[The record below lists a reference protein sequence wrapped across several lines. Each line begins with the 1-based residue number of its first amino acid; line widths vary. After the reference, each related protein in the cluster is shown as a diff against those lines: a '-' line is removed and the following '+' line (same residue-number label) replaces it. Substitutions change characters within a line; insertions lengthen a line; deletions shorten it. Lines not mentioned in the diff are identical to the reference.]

1 MRSYALSIIT
11 LEEKVMSSRMLCF
24 NWFNLDGARKKK
36 RKLYLE
42 ADDDGMYLCPV
53 AVCLHVGFKSQRG
66 LRKHITN
73 KHEWYYFF
81 DTQPSVKRE
90 EAENRLPERRKA
102 STHKQ
107 PAFAIDNGCG
117 LEFVR
122 WLQTPCGGGKVLKEA
137 KQIAKRGMKFLM
149 CCVGDSEDGLCAPEH
164 YIDCCVGSPTMLMKF
179 LKVIMEDWRLK
190 STGALSYMQA
200 ISDLCDFRKCHGVPD
215 ATLRLFAVTEVYLR
229 RTKSTLQRKKNV
241 EYSRNLS
248 LETLIARQSWASL
261 SDMEKVIPH
270 HTAKYKEIFKK
281 ASTCTDDVLTVSE
294 LAFATRFLITFLLL
308 RVKCTRPM
316 SLQYLTVE
324 MMTAATSNGGFVDQ
338 TQFKTADQFL
348 FDTLKFSEDALD
360 VVNTYINRIRPL
372 CKPKCDY
379 VILTTKGN
387 QYTAFCSAL
396 SLLTH
401 EALGQHITPTRY
413 RQIVES
419 ESVEKLNKVQQEII
433 SKDQKHSS
441 YIARRSY
448 QKKLSR
454 EVAVEGIA
462 AMKELVGSDQRDEHT
477 GELAGTLR
485 EDVATENVE
494 QMTTSAENERIPID
508 NESPSM
514 CPTVIDLEPIAITDE
529 TLASTSAEK
538 TDDGSLNVIECD
550 DIDVKKEELEQV
562 KRLTFTPEENSFI
575 RAGYDKYKDSCSKW
589 SDILKDT
596 EYKFHSSRTRDSIRM
611 RANSLGLTKVKTV
624 KSKIKTRSKK

>member
-1 MRSYALSIIT
+1 MRA
-11 LEEKVMSSRMLCF
+11 MSSRTLCF

-42 ADDDGMYLCPV
+42 PGDDGMYLCPV
-53 AVCLHVGFKSQRG
+53 TSCLHVGFKSQRG

-81 DTQPSVKRE
+81 DTQPTVKRE
-90 EAENRLPERRKA
+90 EAQNHPLERRKA

-107 PAFAIDNGCG
+107 PAFAIDQGCG
-117 LEFVR
+117 YDFVQ
-122 WLQTPCGGGKVLKEA
+122 WLQTPCGGGKLQKEA

-149 CCVGDSEDGLCAPEH
+149 CCVGDSEDGICAPEY

-179 LKVIMEDWRLK
+179 LKVILENWGLK
-190 STGALSYMQA
+190 SSGALSYMQA

-215 ATLRLFAVTEVYLR
+215 TTLRLFAVTEVYLR

-241 EYSRNLS
+241 EYSRDLS

-261 SDMEKVIPH
+261 TDMEKVIPH
-270 HTAKYKEIFKK
+270 HSANYQTIFKK
-281 ASTCTDDVLTVSE
+281 ASASTEDVLSVSE
-294 LAFATRFLITFLLL
+294 LAFATRFLVTFLLL

-316 SLQYLTVE
+316 SLQYLTVDMVE
-324 MMTAATSNGGFVDQ
+324 AAAKNGGFVDQ
-338 TQFKTADQFL
+338 TQFKTANQFL
-348 FDTLKFSEDALD
+348 FDTLKFSDDALD
-360 VVNTYINRIRPL
+360 VVQTYINRIRPL

-401 EALGQHITPTRY
+401 EAIGQHITPTRY
-413 RQIVES
+413 RQIIES
-419 ESVEKLNKVQQEII
+419 ESVDRLSKEQQEVI

-454 EVAVEGIA
+454 EVAIEGA
-462 AMKELVGSDQRDEHT
+462 AVMTQLVGSDQREKHT
-477 GELAGTLR
+477 GVLAGSLR
-485 EDVATENVE
+485 DDMAEEQVKLVPNSIEKEANQPDDETIPAVIDVDPITIMDGDPAF
-494 QMTTSAENERIPID
+494 TSAETEDTASSNLTVND
-508 NESPSM
+508 N
-514 CPTVIDLEPIAITDE
+514 
-529 TLASTSAEK
+529 
-538 TDDGSLNVIECD
+538 IE
-550 DIDVKKEELEQV
+550 VKKEELEV
-562 KRLTFTPEENSFI
+562 KRLCFTPEEDSYI
-575 RAGYDKYKDSCSKW
+575 KAGVSKYKHSTTKW

-596 EYKFHSSRTRDSIRM
+596 EYKFHSSRKRDALRM
-611 RANSLGLTKVKTV
+611 RANSLGLAKAKTV
-624 KSKIKTRSKK
+624 KSKVKTRSQK

>member
-1 MRSYALSIIT
+1 
-11 LEEKVMSSRMLCF
+11 MSRRTLCF

-42 ADDDGMYLCPV
+42 PDDDGMFLCPV
-53 AVCLHVGFKSQRG
+53 ATCLHVGFKSQRG

-81 DTQPSVKRE
+81 DTQPAVKRE
-90 EAENRLPERRKA
+90 EAHNHEPEKRKT

-107 PAFAIDNGCG
+107 PSFAIDEGCG
-117 LEFVR
+117 LEFVQ
-122 WLQTPCGGGKVLKEA
+122 WLQTPCGGGKPLKEA
-137 KQIAKRGMKFLM
+137 KQVAKRGMKFLM
-149 CCVGDSEDGLCAPEH
+149 SCVGDSEDGLCAPDH
-164 YIDCCVGSPTMLMKF
+164 YIDCCIGSPTMLMKF
-179 LKVIMEDWRLK
+179 LKVILEDWKLK
-190 STGALSYMQA
+190 YAGALSYMQA
-200 ISDLCDFRKCHGVPD
+200 IGDLCDFRKCHGVPD

-248 LETLIARQSWASL
+248 LETLIAQQSWASL

-281 ASTCTDDVLTVSE
+281 ASARTDDVLTVSE

-316 SLQYLTVE
+316 SLQFLTVE
-324 MMTAATSNGGFVDQ
+324 MMEAATNNGGFVDQ

-360 VVNTYINRIRPL
+360 VVNTYISRIRPL

-419 ESVEKLNKVQQEII
+419 ESVDKLSKEQQEII

-454 EVAVEGIA
+454 EVAVEGVA
-462 AMKELVGSDQRDEHT
+462 AMRELVGSDQREEHN
-477 GELAGTLR
+477 GVLAGVLR
-485 EDVATENVE
+485 KDVAAEHVKPATI
-494 QMTTSAENERIPID
+494 SAEDGGTP
-508 NESPSM
+508 M
-514 CPTVIDLEPIAITDE
+514 DLESASISPAVINVDPITITDE
-529 TLASTSAEK
+529 TSTSAESK
-538 TDDGSLNVIECD
+538 DDDSVNVTGSD
-550 DIDVKKEELEQV
+550 DIEVKKEEMEQV
-562 KRLTFTPEENSFI
+562 KRLSFSPEENSFI
-575 RAGYDKYKDSCSKW
+575 REGYVKYKTSSSKW

-596 EYKFHSSRTRDSIRM
+596 DYKFHPSRTRDAIRM

-624 KSKIKTRSKK
+624 KSKVKTRSQK